1 MITYKDKLI
10 ESLKEGLLLL
20 VKYGLI
26 IILIVYSYLF
36 FMSTYQMSING
47 NNAAVAIRMF
57 QEKGYLPAFVNGSIP
72 EKSK

>member
-10 ESLKEGLLLL
+10 EALKEGLLLL

-26 IILIVYSYLF
+26 IVLVIYSYLF
-36 FMSTYQMSING
+36 LMNTYQMSING
-47 NNAAVAIRMF
+47 NNAAIAIRML
-57 QEKGYLPAFVNGSIP
+57 QEKGYLPSFVNGSIP